1 MPKFIPDADGSLGER
16 NGIKCARIE
25 EKMGIHGNATCVM
38 DLDGARGWMVSQ
50 PNRGLQAMF
59 VMMNAAR
66 IGVGVQTLGLMETA
80 YQNSLAY
87 AKERIQSRS
96 LTGPKQPDKP
106 ADPIIVHPDVRR
118 MLLTQ
123 KAYTEGCRAF
133 ALWLALQA
141 DRAAAHPDEEER
153 KEAERPAD
161 AADAGGE
168 GLHHRQRLPHAPTWR
183 CRSSAAMATSA
194 NGAWS
199 STCAMPGST

>member
-1 MPKFIPDADGSLGER
+1 MLARLPDAPPGTKGISLFIVPKFIPNADGSLGER

-38 DLDGARGWMVSQ
+38 DLDGAHGWMVSQ

-87 AKERIQSRS
+87 AKDRIQSRS

-141 DRAAAHPDEEER
+141 DRARSPSRRGRAQ
-153 KEAERPAD
+153 
-161 AADAGGE
+161 GG
-168 GLHHRQRLPHAPTWR
+168 GATCWR
-183 CRSSAAMATSA
+183 C
-194 NGAWS
+194 
-199 STCAMPGST
+199 